1 MQWFKLFVILITHKH
16 SLMVMKMSNS
26 AMLTAQIKYF
36 NEQVKKDL
44 TDEQI
49 ADVADYFNNTHNN
62 LFVNLKRLANDIN
75 AHDFKIINSNYGICS
90 VVNGLSLDD
99 IDVYPIIGMLSH
111 YFYSDYE
118 YKNYMD
124 KGAKRIHYP
133 IPSKTH
139 YERVKNQ
146 WTGVLLTRRLAY
158 IKWLVR
164 QFNLMIK
171 HLEVYQTV

>member
-1 MQWFKLFVILITHKH
+1 MCVDGSRDH
-16 SLMVMKMSNS
+16 SVTVSQTLSH
-26 AMLTAQIKYF
+26 YG
-36 NEQVKKDL
+36 KDL
-44 TDEQI
+44 LDEQI
-49 ADVADYFNNTHNN
+49 ADVADYFHNNHNN
-62 LFVNLKRLANDIN
+62 LFANLKRLVNDIN
-75 AHDFKIINSNYGICS
+75 SHDFKTINSPYGICS

-111 YFYSDYE
+111 YFYSDYA
-118 YKNYMD
+118 YKNYLD
-124 KGAKRIHYP
+124 LSAKRIHYP
-133 IPSKTH
+133 IPSKTF
-139 YERVKNQ
+139 YDYVGNQ